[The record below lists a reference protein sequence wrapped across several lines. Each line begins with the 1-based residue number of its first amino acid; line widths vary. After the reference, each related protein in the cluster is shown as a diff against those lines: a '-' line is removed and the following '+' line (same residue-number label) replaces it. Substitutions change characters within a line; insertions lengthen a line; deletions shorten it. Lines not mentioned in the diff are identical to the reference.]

1 MKHPYSKKMTRH
13 HPEAQSRKML
23 VDGFQDFA
31 FKALHPKY
39 EKSAAPLSK
48 RRNGPGPVRKGDGVF
63 FGNAYSPNYMT
74 RSTLSSME
82 DDVQTL
88 RQKINKK
95 AKVPDWAESYIYTA
109 GDRINSVEQYMSHRA
124 LGAPPV
130 VAANMLASTGV
141 ANRFAAA
148 GVLLTLGIAYSS
160 SLSKSLKKGSDNTIN
175 TLRGVSS
182 LTAIRYVG
190 TGLITYALI
199 SDFKQ

>member
-13 HPEAQSRKML
+13 HPEVQSRKMM

-63 FGNAYSPNYMT
+63 FGNAPT
-74 RSTLSSME
+74 
-82 DDVQTL
+82 
-88 RQKINKK
+88 
-95 AKVPDWAESYIYTA
+95 
-109 GDRINSVEQYMSHRA
+109 

-130 VAANMLASTGV
+130 MAANMLASTGV
-141 ANRFAAA
+141 ANRFATA

-160 SLSKSLKKGSDNTIN
+160 SLSKSLKKGSDNTVN
-175 TLRGVSS
+175 TLKGVSS